1 MAIAKAALWAFN
13 SRASPIFI
21 SKGKIGELINKIG
34 ALNHKEFLYFI
45 DLFQSVEFFVL
56 RVKSYL

>member
-45 DLFQSVEFFVL
+45 DLFQSIEFFVL
-56 RVKSYL
+56 E